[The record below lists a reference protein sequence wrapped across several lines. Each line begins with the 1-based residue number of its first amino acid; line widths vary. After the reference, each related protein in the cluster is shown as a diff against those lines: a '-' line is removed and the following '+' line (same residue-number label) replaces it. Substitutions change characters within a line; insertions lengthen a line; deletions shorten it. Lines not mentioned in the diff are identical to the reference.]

1 MCCKGITKCLF
12 YLFNVVVWIC
22 GAASLGVGIWLQ
34 VDKSVGDAF
43 EIAGITI
50 YVAGTGVLIAGGA
63 FMFIVGGIGCCGAK
77 HKSKCLYSLYIV
89 CLVIILALELG
100 IGIWAVTE
108 FDSTDE
114 LIGNSLNES
123 IAQNKSLL
131 NTQQNLECC
140 GTNYGNSSV
149 DGCLSYPNGVAQ
161 YCGCDPN
168 TVSNPS
174 NCVLVT
180 NLTECTSSDSTD
192 EYIYLQGCDQVLSDF
207 IYDNFTYIAI
217 VGIAIGL
224 IEIFGM
230 IISFCLCCS
239 DD

>member
-1 MCCKGITKCLF
+1 MCCGAITKCLF

-77 HKSKCLYSLYIV
+77 KESKCLYIIYFI
-89 CLVIILALELG
+89 CLVVILAMELG

-123 IAQNKSLL
+123 IANNKSLE

-140 GTNYGNSSV
+140 GTNYGNTSV
-149 DGCLSYPNGVAQ
+149 AGCLSYPGGVANG
-161 YCGCDPN
+161 CGCDL
-168 TVSNPS
+168 TQVIDSS
-174 NCVLVT
+174 NCVK
-180 NLTECTSSDSTD
+180 LTTLPDCSGTD
-192 EYIYLQGCDQVLSDF
+192 KYIYEQGCDQPLSDF
-207 IYDNFTYIAI
+207 VYDNFTYIAI
-217 VGIAIGL
+217 VGICIGL

-230 IISFCLCCS
+230 IISCCLCS
-239 DD
+239 KA